1 MKPIKKQ
8 RSEKRFFLSLF
19 IIVLTLF
26 AACGIYNAKHPQT
39 TDTQITPTPIPLKL
53 QPEISNN
60 TTPDQLSVVSGVVY
74 RHLVAYNLVCTE
86 AQMPLKQYPD
96 YFSQQ
101 FSNEIQQIN
110 TAWMKRG
117 KSLESILLDYDAQIY
132 PKIATDIK
140 KELLDIERRI
150 IKAIK
155 AKESKTTVD
164 KIEWTEKQENALNLA
179 DACMLFDET
188 AQSIVEKSDFKKLF
202 TDLMSGL

>member
-1 MKPIKKQ
+1 MNPTKKQ

-19 IIVLTLF
+19 VIVLTLF
-26 AACGIYNAKHPQT
+26 AACGIYNAKHPKT
-39 TDTQITPTPIPLKL
+39 SDTQITPTSVPVKL
-53 QPEISNN
+53 EPKISNS
-60 TTPDQLSVVSGVVY
+60 TTPDQLSVVSGIVY
-74 RHLVAYNLVCTE
+74 RHLVAYNLVCTD
-86 AQMPLKQYPD
+86 AHMPLKQYPD

-101 FSNEIQQIN
+101 FSKEIQQIN
-110 TAWMKRG
+110 TAWLKRG
-117 KSLESILLDYDAQIY
+117 KSLESVLLDYDAQIY

-150 IKAIK
+150 VKAIK
-155 AKESKTTVD
+155 AKESKTTID